1 MYATL
6 CKTTSDVD
14 IMHDIGIAF
23 GVGLSLHRVWRTF
36 QTQENSPLQRQY
48 TRVLT
53 LPHIIYIYVYY
64 VCIACTVMKSNH
76 IEATCSNLHFQRGR
90 GEVRIPSPGPSAAF
104 AARAG
109 RLPRCVRATMGKA
122 AAASAA
128 AAERYCWDRWDHWD
142 RWGPAPGTLSEG
154 PKS

>member
-14 IMHDIGIAF
+14 IMHDIGIALGGAIATQSLAHF
-23 GVGLSLHRVWRTF
+23 PDTRELSFTKTVHQSFDPT
-36 QTQENSPLQRQY
+36 SY
-48 TRVLT
+48 YI
-53 LPHIIYIYVYY
+53 HI
-64 VCIACTVMKSNH
+64 CILCVHCIVMKSNH

-128 AAERYCWDRWDHWD
+128 AAERYC
-142 RWGPAPGTLSEG
+142 
-154 PKS
+154 